1 MSVAGGAGGVAL
13 TLMTGSTLNF
23 YDKAYVSSHLS
34 ALFPNNKITFAV
46 VDDFVGLDAAL
57 RTESQAVSAGTVV
70 SRFSGLRFSG
80 LFLLL
85 GRQQNGQIY

>member
-57 RTESQAVSAGTVV
+57 RTESQAISAGSILT
-70 SRFSGLRFSG
+70 
-80 LFLLL
+80 
-85 GRQQNGQIY
+85 

>member
-57 RTESQAVSAGTVV
+57 RTESQAMSAGSILT
-70 SRFSGLRFSG
+70 SKQKISTNLYASLWFWTKDAT
-80 LFLLL
+80 
-85 GRQQNGQIY
+85 